1 VALSKKMSNSLS
13 PGSDLVIDDD
23 DLEITMEDLSRA
35 EAECLAGPSGGKVLA
50 RPTIAAKPPTHQPK
64 PSDQATFKFG
74 ATSSNIY
81 DHIPL
86 VKSRVS
92 PADPRTKFKPSGS
105 VLLNLNPGGSVINT
119 FSFTKKHDKGFDG
132 DFNLKRTVNNNNSV
146 SSSFRSQDQ
155 ELPQVQGQNKFV
167 FGSSSPSTL
176 TMPDSSKTQRQMLAP
191 TFSPPHSPST
201 IADADSQGEDLT
213 KYILMKE
220 RHEAKMRTEKLKME
234 KIEKLIELK
243 KQKQQSQQKFWIDN
257 SPSYDPEIRAK
268 QMELIKQELELK
280 KQTTRML
287 QMQQD
292 MLMKNNA
299 DEERR
304 RLEEKKGMLEL
315 QVQVK
320 NLEMIL
326 SSKQEPGIDLDQFRK
341 KPIKYGHGSIK
352 NRLGPRQQNLEMDG
366 RNVAS
371 LAGDPS
377 YDRKR
382 RHGKKRTKASHD
394 EKVEIKKG
402 KKYQNAKLPDD
413 LVLTEIT
420 DQGPIKK
427 VDLKKKD
434 EGYEDLVNEEEE
446 GYEEDLDRY
455 EYEGEMDPDLVL
467 TEFGENGPVK
477 ATPLSRSS
485 PSEN

>member
-1 VALSKKMSNSLS
+1 MSNSLS

-23 DLEITMEDLSRA
+23 DLEITMEDLSRT
-35 EAECLAGPSGGKVLA
+35 EAECFAGPSGGKVLA
-50 RPTIAAKPPTHQPK
+50 RPTISAKPPTHQPK
-64 PSDQATFKFG
+64 QSDQATFKFG
-74 ATSSNIY
+74 ATSSTIY
-81 DHIPL
+81 DHIPV

-92 PADPRTKFKPSGS
+92 PADPRTKFKPSSSGS
-105 VLLNLNPGGSVINT
+105 GLLNLNPGGSVANT
-119 FSFTKKHDKGFDG
+119 FSLTKKHDKGFDG
-132 DFNLKRTVNNNNSV
+132 DFNLKRTVNNNNNSV

-155 ELPQVQGQNKFV
+155 ESPQVQGQNKFV
-167 FGSSSPSTL
+167 FGCSSPSTL
-176 TMPDSSKTQRQMLAP
+176 TLPDSSKTRRQIVAP

-320 NLEMIL
+320 SLEMML
-326 SSKQEPGIDLDQFRK
+326 SSKPEPGIDLDQLSK
-341 KPIKYGHGSIK
+341 KPIKYGQGSIK
-352 NRLGPRQQNLEMDG
+352 NRLGPRQQNLDRG
-366 RNVAS
+366 DRSVSS
-371 LAGDPS
+371 LAGDLR

-382 RHGKKRTKASHD
+382 RHGKKRTEASHKHMD
-394 EKVEIKKG
+394 EKVEIKKRM
-402 KKYQNAKLPDD
+402 KNWNAKLPDD

-427 VDLKKKD
+427 VDLNKKD

-477 ATPLSRSS
+477 ATPASRSS